1 MPLIV
6 FYHALLVLGS
16 DPDGKIFLFPK
27 EELDLFVISSWLK
40 ETCGLGHFEFRDLN
54 ISLKNDF
61 EQKYNEILDR
71 LLVII
76 DVNSVQ

>member
-1 MPLIV
+1 MLLIV
-6 FYHALLVLGS
+6 FYLALLVLSS
-16 DPDGKIFLFPK
+16 DPDDKIFLFPK
-27 EELDLFVISSWLK
+27 EQLDLSVIPSRLK
-40 ETCGLGHFEFRDLN
+40 ETWGLGYFEFRDLN
-54 ISLKNDF
+54 MSWKKDF